1 MPLEYHIIS
10 NFSSVQILFGR
21 PHKDTLMYIK
31 KDLISL
37 HENNKGFKK
46 VNLIINN
53 IFDTKWM

>member
-1 MPLEYHIIS
+1 MPMEYHIVS

-21 PHKDTLMYIK
+21 PHKDTLIYIK

-53 IFDTKWM
+53 IFDTK